1 MYLLLGKLH
10 TERKEYEHAIPL
22 FERARAP
29 VQHGQNRLPL
39 VVTLVISPNRS
50 STMCRNCSLSPLTD
64 VGMGI

>member
-10 TERKEYEHAIPL
+10 SERKEYEDAIRS

-39 VVTLVISPNRS
+39 VVTLVIGLVQHVEIAHFRF
-50 STMCRNCSLSPLTD
+50 
-64 VGMGI
+64 